1 MSVSP
6 RFILCA
12 IVAVF
17 LSACGGGKAP
27 PPVQTA
33 EGPKPA
39 AVVEDTRPVVVAFGD
54 SLSAGY
60 GLEPGKSFP
69 DDVQRLIDGAKLS
82 WQVVNMGVSGDT
94 TTDGVVRLA
103 TVLAVNPKIV
113 IVEFGGNDGLRGLP
127 VTTTEK
133 NLAEIIE
140 AIQKSGAKVVIAGM
154 SLPRNYGP
162 EYIQSFE
169 KVYQSLAKRYKA
181 TLIPFLLDGVG
192 GNPALMQAD
201 GIHPTAEGAEIVA
214 RTVMQYLKPLL

>member
-1 MSVSP
+1 
-6 RFILCA
+6 
-12 IVAVF
+12 
-17 LSACGGGKAP
+17 
-27 PPVQTA
+27 
-33 EGPKPA
+33 
-39 AVVEDTRPVVVAFGD
+39 
-54 SLSAGY
+54 
-60 GLEPGKSFP
+60 
-69 DDVQRLIDGAKLS
+69 
-82 WQVVNMGVSGDT
+82 MGVSGDT

-133 NLAEIIE
+133 NLAEMIE

-169 KVYQSLAKRYKA
+169 KIYQSLAKKYKA